1 MTVAE
6 QLAAFAVQSDY
17 EDLSEPV
24 RKQVKTLV
32 LDTLGC
38 AIGSIAAEPIA
49 LIREQTEEFGGK
61 PLCTLIGGGKTT
73 RVTRSD
79 TTWRSLRDGRWAY
92 PA

>member
-49 LIREQTEEFGGK
+49 LIREQTEEFG
-61 PLCTLIGGGKTT
+61 
-73 RVTRSD
+73 
-79 TTWRSLRDGRWAY
+79 
-92 PA
+92 